1 MGELTQ
7 SSIVIAADPEIIM
20 DIIADVEAYGE
31 WIPGVDKVEV
41 HGVDAAG
48 RPEEAT
54 FTGNLGLIKD
64 TYTVA
69 YDWSES
75 EVSWHLTKGEMLS
88 DLQGNYTCTD
98 IGDGTTQV
106 DYSLAVDLAV
116 PVIGMLRRRGE
127 KVIVDSAL
135 RGLKRRVED

>member
-1 MGELTQ
+1 MAELTQ
-7 SSIVIAADPEIIM
+7 SSIVIAADPADIM
-20 DIIADVEAYGE
+20 GIIADVLAYEE
-31 WIPGVDKVEV
+31 WIPGIDSVET
-41 HGVDAAG
+41 HGVDEAG

-69 YDWSES
+69 YDWAPT
-75 EVSWHLTKGEMLS
+75 EVSWHLTKGEMLN
-88 DLQGNYTCTD
+88 DLHGTYTCTD
-98 IGDGTTQV
+98 LGDGTTRV
-106 DYSLAVDLAV
+106 EYSLAVELAV

-135 RGLKRRVED
+135 KGLKRRAEG